1 MTPKEFWKNRL
12 LNEFGVDWI
21 ENQKMLKNLL
31 PDSLLIS
38 RCSKTKNIQ
47 RMGGALPTEFYVSDI
62 NKLFYKYCISGKYRF
77 AILSDL
83 YGIHFDD
90 EYKDFYDIH
99 PSQLTNEDFERLGK
113 IIRDKVLKKY
123 PIIKRFIFYN
133 TSPKMSIPYF
143 KMLRA
148 SGIKTYFISKI
159 ELLNF
164 DRILFKK

>member
-1 MTPKEFWKNRL
+1 MTPKDFWKNRL
-12 LNEFGVDWI
+12 LNEFGIEWI
-21 ENQKMLKNLL
+21 ESQKMLKNLL

-38 RCSKTKNIQ
+38 RCSKTKNIL
-47 RMGGALPTEFYVSDI
+47 RSGGALPIEFYVSNI
-62 NKLFYKYCISGKYRF
+62 NKLFYKHCIAGKYRY

-90 EYKDFYDIH
+90 EYKEFYDIH
-99 PSQLTNEDFERLGK
+99 PSKLNDNDFDRLGK
-113 IIRDKVLKKY
+113 VIRDKTLKKY
-123 PIIKRFIFYN
+123 PNLKRFIFYN

-159 ELLNF
+159 DLIDFN
-164 DRILFKK
+164 RILFKK